1 MNTLE
6 REHIG
11 RLIRRFA
18 AGAATDDLLI
28 LIAETDGLLERTPGR
43 IAPTRRGQ
51 RYLNRLLQGFLPE

>member
-28 LIAETDGLLERTPGR
+28 LIAEHSGLLV
-43 IAPTRRGQ
+43 ACKQ
-51 RYLNRLLQGFLPE
+51 LLA